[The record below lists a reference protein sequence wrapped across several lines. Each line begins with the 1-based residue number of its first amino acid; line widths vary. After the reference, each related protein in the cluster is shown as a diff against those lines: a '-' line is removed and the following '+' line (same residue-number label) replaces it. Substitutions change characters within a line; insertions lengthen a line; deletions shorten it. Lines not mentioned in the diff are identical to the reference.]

1 LTNYTTPTDAAIIFT
16 PELKIEFDAGYTR
29 SVQFLGPNA
38 DLASTHI
45 SIIAGANGTSK
56 SRLLASV
63 AEQLSF
69 VRACQVDPRLTGSK
83 LPTSH
88 GLRCLNFSTVN
99 NGQILNEE
107 GQKDA
112 TGSTQSIIPT
122 GILVL
127 SNLVAD
133 KFHFPQS
140 KDESEP
146 YYLYLGARQ
155 GTNMMTSGSLERSV
169 TEAILRI
176 VAKDD
181 YLNLYKDWLGLI
193 FSGSAELAFGF
204 PRLTRSTIDR
214 YLAENDKKKF
224 ISKRLQQRSNRFR
237 SIPSAELPVNET
249 EAAVT
254 ALFNFLAPKLL
265 PNFSSEKG
273 RQSVELQMLHL
284 GNLTGDEKT
293 TLSKLP
299 PLFALASRAGFSL
312 WPSLN
317 IGNGKW
323 LQFNQLSS
331 GEQNLLSIGAKLIA
345 HAKPGCLIAI
355 DEPEVSLNVGWQQR
369 YIDLVQES
377 LKFAKGCH
385 VLIATH
391 SPHII
396 ASISEGKGS
405 VILIE
410 KQETGL
416 SFSTKDAKFEGWG
429 SESVLYKVLGIPS
442 ASSHLFNMELTRVL
456 THIQND
462 VASKDLI
469 DDFLITAEKLS
480 FDADDPIKEIIDDI
494 EAYRRELQ

>member
-1 LTNYTTPTDAAIIFT
+1 MQKSFL
-16 PELKIEFDAGYTR
+16 LQSSKIEFDEGHTR
-29 SVQFLGPNA
+29 SVEFLGPNA

-63 AEQLSF
+63 VEQLSF
-69 VRACQVDPRLTGSK
+69 VRDFQVDPKLSGSK
-83 LPTSH
+83 YPTSH
-88 GLRCLNFSTVN
+88 GLRCLNFSTIN
-99 NGQILNEE
+99 NGQVLSEESRQNEPS
-107 GQKDA
+107 GGRP
-112 TGSTQSIIPT
+112 TIPT

-140 KDESEP
+140 KDEADP

-169 TEAILRI
+169 TEAILKI

-193 FSGSAELAFGF
+193 FSGSAQLAFGF
-204 PRLTRSTIDR
+204 PRLTRSTIEK

-224 ISKRLQQRSNRFR
+224 ISERLQQRSNRFR
-237 SIPSAELPVNET
+237 SIPSKELPVDET
-249 EAAVT
+249 EAGVT
-254 ALFNFLAPKLL
+254 ELFNFLAPRLL
-265 PNFSSEKG
+265 PNSPTGKG
-273 RQSVELQMLHL
+273 RQGAELQMLHL
-284 GNLTGDEKT
+284 GNLTDDEKT

-299 PLFALASRAGFSL
+299 PLFALASRAGFSP

-345 HAKPGCLIAI
+345 HAKPGCLVAI

-377 LKFAKGCH
+377 LKFAQGSH

-396 ASISEGKGS
+396 ASIPAGKGS

-416 SFSTKDAKFEGWG
+416 SFSTKDANFEGWG

-442 ASSHLFNMELTRVL
+442 ASNHLFNMELTNVL
-456 THIQND
+456 THIQSGT
-462 VASKDLI
+462 ASKDLI
-469 DDFLITAEKLS
+469 DKFLQTALKLS
-480 FDADDPIKEIIDDI
+480 FESDDPLKELISEVDS
-494 EAYRRELQ
+494 YRRELQ